1 MKKLKKLKKLIC
13 NASYTVLQKFEKI
26 LYHLKIISFA
36 CLPFARNL
44 INFEKEKSG
53 MHRVLLTDIYK

>member
-1 MKKLKKLKKLIC
+1 MKKLKKLIS
-13 NASYTVLQKFEKI
+13 NASYSVLQKFEKI
-26 LYHLKIISFA
+26 LYHLMIISFA

>member
-1 MKKLKKLKKLIC
+1 MKKLKKLIC

-53 MHRVLLTDIYK
+53 MHRVLLTEFTNEQV